1 MEAQHAYNNSQ
12 RRDEK
17 DAQIIFCT
25 SNVYILLSA
34 HSTDQKK
41 HSSCLLI
48 HTELPAECLL
58 LCACVCVAGSLS
70 VFLSACPSICVSVWL
85 TVCTSIC
92 LPYPFPL
99 AVETWPAF
107 AHHLLQMKPLPTCC
121 WKTALA
127 ELVHTYMYVN
137 VFTYCYMHQVT
148 EYHTYRFTYAMIATY
163 L

>member
-1 MEAQHAYNNSQ
+1 MLKLFFVPQMFTYNSPHTAQTRKYTLVA
-12 RRDEK
+12 
-17 DAQIIFCT
+17 CL
-25 SNVYILLSA
+25 YILSYQLNV
-34 HSTDQKK
+34 
-41 HSSCLLI
+41 CY
-48 HTELPAECLL
+48 
-58 LCACVCVAGSLS
+58 CARVCVAGSLS
-70 VFLSACPSICVSVWL
+70 VFLSAYPSVCVSVWL
-85 TVCTSIC
+85 TVCTNIC

-127 ELVHTYMYVN
+127 ELVHTYMYLN

-148 EYHTYRFTYAMIATY
+148 EYHTYRFMYVMIAMY